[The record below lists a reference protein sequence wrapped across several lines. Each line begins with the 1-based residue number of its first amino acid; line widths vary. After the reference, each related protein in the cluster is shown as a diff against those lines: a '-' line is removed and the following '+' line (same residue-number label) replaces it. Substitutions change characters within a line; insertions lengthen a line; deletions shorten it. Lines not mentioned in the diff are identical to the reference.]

1 MLLAFT
7 RFLTNAQGRGIA
19 TRHKLVAAPGVSNLL
34 SLWGVF
40 MPSFKASIFGGVVA
54 AIAISSSAWATPIE
68 TFTGSAS
75 FSDTSPLAN
84 NLIYFTGSFASS
96 PFSFTGGVGSTY
108 TNLLTVTG
116 LDANLINWTDS
127 DQVAVN
133 VAFTAPNAAGA
144 TIGGTGSLTDVF
156 KFRGFYWQDTGTITW
171 NGPAIVDFA
180 DGSELSLVMDNIT
193 LNGINGIATGSGNL
207 TMTVQKVAQVP
218 EPLTLSLFGVGA
230 AGLFAARRRKQAVQ
244 A

>member
-1 MLLAFT
+1 M
-7 RFLTNAQGRGIA
+7 R
-19 TRHKLVAAPGVSNLL
+19 
-34 SLWGVF
+34 
-40 MPSFKASIFGGVVA
+40 SFKTLACGVIA

-68 TFTGSAS
+68 TFSGSAS
-75 FSDTSPLAN
+75 FSDTSPLFN
-84 NLIYFTGSFASS
+84 NLVYFTGSFANS

-116 LDANLINWTDS
+116 LDGNLVNWTDS
-127 DQVAVN
+127 DSVAVN
-133 VAFTAPNAAGA
+133 VAFTVPNPINA
-144 TIGGTGSLTDVF
+144 TIGGTGTLTDVF

-171 NGPAIVDFA
+171 NGPTIVDFA
-180 DGSELSLVMDNIT
+180 DGSELSLVMDNIA

-218 EPLTLSLFGVGA
+218 EPVTLSLFGIGA
-230 AGLFAARRRKQAVQ
+230 AGLFAARRRKQTAQ

>member
-1 MLLAFT
+1 M
-7 RFLTNAQGRGIA
+7 R
-19 TRHKLVAAPGVSNLL
+19 
-34 SLWGVF
+34 
-40 MPSFKASIFGGVVA
+40 SFKTLACGVIA

-68 TFTGSAS
+68 TFSGSAS
-75 FSDTSPLAN
+75 FSDTSPLFN
-84 NLIYFTGSFASS
+84 NLVYFTGSFANS

-116 LDANLINWTDS
+116 LDGNLVNWTDS
-127 DQVAVN
+127 DSVAVN
-133 VAFTAPNAAGA
+133 VAFTAPNPINA
-144 TIGGTGSLTDVF
+144 TIGGTGTLTDVF

-171 NGPAIVDFA
+171 NGPTIVDFA
-180 DGSELSLVMDNIT
+180 DGSELSLVMDNIA

-218 EPLTLSLFGVGA
+218 EPVTLSLFGIGA
-230 AGLFAARRRKQAVQ
+230 AGLFAARRRKQTAQ

>member
-1 MLLAFT
+1 
-7 RFLTNAQGRGIA
+7 
-19 TRHKLVAAPGVSNLL
+19 
-34 SLWGVF
+34 
-40 MPSFKASIFGGVVA
+40 MPSFRTFLSGAVA

-68 TFTGSAS
+68 TFSGSVS
-75 FSDTSPLAN
+75 FSDTSPPLN
-84 NLIYFTGSFASS
+84 NLVYFTGTFANS
-96 PFSFTGGVGSTY
+96 PFSFSGGVGSTY

-116 LDANLINWTDS
+116 LDGNLINWTDS

-144 TIGGTGSLTDVF
+144 TIGGTGTLTDVF

-171 NGPAIVDFA
+171 NGPTIVDFA
-180 DGSELSLVMDNIT
+180 DGSELSLVMDSIT
-193 LNGINGIATGSGNL
+193 LNGINGVATGSGNL
-207 TMTVQKVAQVP
+207 TMTVEKVAAVP

-230 AGLFAARRRKQAVQ
+230 AGLIAARRRKQAVQ

>member
-1 MLLAFT
+1 M
-7 RFLTNAQGRGIA
+7 R
-19 TRHKLVAAPGVSNLL
+19 
-34 SLWGVF
+34 
-40 MPSFKASIFGGVVA
+40 SFKTLACGVIA

-68 TFTGSAS
+68 TFSGSAS
-75 FSDTSPLAN
+75 FSDTSPLFN
-84 NLIYFTGSFASS
+84 NLVYFTGSFANS

-116 LDANLINWTDS
+116 LDGNLVNWTDS
-127 DQVAVN
+127 DSVAVN
-133 VAFTAPNAAGA
+133 VAFTVPNPINA
-144 TIGGTGSLTDVF
+144 TIGGTGTLTDVF

-171 NGPAIVDFA
+171 NGPTIVDFA
-180 DGSELSLVMDNIT
+180 DGSELSLVMDSIS

-218 EPLTLSLFGVGA
+218 EPVTLSLFGIGA
-230 AGLFAARRRKQAVQ
+230 AGLFAARRRKQTAQ